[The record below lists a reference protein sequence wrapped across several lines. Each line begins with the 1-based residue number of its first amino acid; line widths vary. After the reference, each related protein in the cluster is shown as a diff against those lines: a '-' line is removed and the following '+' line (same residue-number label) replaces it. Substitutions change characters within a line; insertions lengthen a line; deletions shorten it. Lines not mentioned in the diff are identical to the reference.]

1 MLCRTRAVK
10 ISQAEDRLSTV
21 GRRSGCYLQ
30 VVAHSLAC
38 AFANRV
44 DHPVAFREHSA
55 GPQSAGTPKQA
66 REPPQENQ
74 ISSVPRISAV
84 QFATAFALRPNLLSW
99 FLGAGASAASGIPTG
114 YAMIR
119 DFKTQIFCRETNLS
133 KREIDTADPIWIGRI
148 ETFFRQKALLPP
160 DGDPTEYAKAFE
172 AVYPEARHRR
182 QYIEDA
188 ISKGTPC
195 FGHKVLGSLMA
206 AGKINSIFT
215 TNFDP
220 LIEEAVYS
228 ANSIL
233 PLVDQNRPTVAA
245 IDSADRA
252 LRCLNESD
260 WPLVAKLHGDYQSI
274 AIKNT
279 ESELHDQDT
288 RMRQVL
294 VESGKRFGMIFVGYS
309 GRDASIMDALNKVL
323 DASSPF
329 PNGLYWL
336 TSSASRLLP
345 AVIEFL
351 DRAQAV
357 GVDVAIV
364 ECATFDELA
373 ADIIKITDLPKPLLD
388 HVMKGRPKPRLV
400 PVQIPQTRAR
410 SFPVLRYSAILL
422 QSMPTSARRIRLSQP
437 TTSAEVRGIFK
448 AKGCRATAAGLGRE
462 LAVFGRDQEILDALA
477 SLGPSLAGMIDL
489 DPVADSWAMGLLYD
503 TLVRSLAR
511 QRPLIPRYRRSGHSL
526 VVATP
531 RDGADPDRTQRQQ
544 QTLSRL
550 HDAYGGNLFGTVPKL
565 GFPFQEGVHLKLEQ
579 VDGKWWCG
587 FEPYT
592 FVQLPR
598 LESSQTEIAEGL
610 VAEEAPAEMVVRAE
624 RRGDPAGDW
633 RRERW
638 APRYNSNWASIIG
651 AWAQLLTETGG
662 TTRSAFG
669 LEEGTGIDAVFKVSP
684 VTGFSRPSHHHS
696 YFDRSK

>member
-1 MLCRTRAVK
+1 MG
-10 ISQAEDRLSTV
+10 E
-21 GRRSGCYLQ
+21 
-30 VVAHSLAC
+30 
-38 AFANRV
+38 
-44 DHPVAFREHSA
+44 
-55 GPQSAGTPKQA
+55 
-66 REPPQENQ
+66 
-74 ISSVPRISAV
+74 SVPLKTISAA
-84 QFATAFALRPNLLSW
+84 QFATAFNLRPNLVAW

-119 DFKTQIFCRETNLS
+119 DFKAQIFCRETNLS
-133 KREIDTADPIWIGRI
+133 KREIDTADPVWIDRI
-148 ETFFRQKALLPP
+148 DAFFRQTSLLPP

-182 QYIEDA
+182 QYIDDA

-206 AGKINSIFT
+206 AGKVDCVFT

-220 LIEEAVYS
+220 LIEESTNS
-228 ANSIL
+228 ANAIL
-233 PLVDQNRPTVAA
+233 LVNDQNRPTVAA

-252 LRCLNESD
+252 MRCLNESD

-279 ESELHDQDT
+279 GSELEEQDA
-288 RMRQVL
+288 RMRHVL

-309 GRDASIMDALNKVL
+309 GRDASIMKALNTVL
-323 DASSPF
+323 DAPSPF

-351 DRAQAV
+351 DRAEAA
-357 GVDVAIV
+357 GVDVAVV

-373 ADIIKITDLPKPLLD
+373 ADIIKITDLPKPLFD
-388 HVMKGRPKPRLV
+388 RVMEGRPTPRLV
-400 PVQIPQTRAR
+400 HVQIPNAKARA
-410 SFPVLRYSAILL
+410 FPVLRYSAILL
-422 QSMPTSARRIRLSQP
+422 QSMPTAARRIRLSQS
-437 TTSAEVRGIFK
+437 TTSAEVREIFK
-448 AKGCRATAAGLGRE
+448 AKECRATAAALGRE
-462 LAVFGRDQEILDALA
+462 LAVFGRDQEILDAFA
-477 SLGPSLAGMIDL
+477 PLGPSLAGTIDL

-511 QRPLIPRYRRSGHSL
+511 QRPLIPHYRRSGHSL

-531 RDGADPDRTQRQQ
+531 RDGDDPERTRRQQ

-550 HDAYGGNLFGTVPKL
+550 RDAYGTSLFGAVPKL
-565 GFPFQEGVHLKLEQ
+565 GYPFQEGVYLKLEQ

-598 LESSQTEIAEGL
+598 QDTPQTEGAEDL
-610 VAEEAPAEMVVRAE
+610 VAEEAPAEMGMQAE

-638 APRYNSNWASIIG
+638 APRYNRNWASIIG

-669 LEEGTGIDAVFKVSP
+669 LEEGTGVDAVFKVSP
-684 VTGFSRPSHHHS
+684 VTGYSRPSHHHA

>member
-1 MLCRTRAVK
+1 MPIKT
-10 ISQAEDRLSTV
+10 
-21 GRRSGCYLQ
+21 
-30 VVAHSLAC
+30 
-38 AFANRV
+38 
-44 DHPVAFREHSA
+44 
-55 GPQSAGTPKQA
+55 
-66 REPPQENQ
+66 
-74 ISSVPRISAV
+74 ISAA
-84 QFATAFALRPNLLSW
+84 QFATAFDLRPNLVAW
-99 FLGAGASAASGIPTG
+99 FLGAGASAASDIPTG

-119 DFKTQIFCRETNLS
+119 DFKAQIFCRETNLS
-133 KREIDTADPIWIGRI
+133 KREIDTADPIWIDRI
-148 ETFFRQKALLPP
+148 DAFFRQTPLLPP

-172 AVYPEARHRR
+172 AVYPEVRHRR
-182 QYIEDA
+182 QYIDDA

-206 AGKINSIFT
+206 AGKVDCVFT

-220 LIEEAVYS
+220 LIEESAHS
-228 ANSIL
+228 ANGLL
-233 PLVDQNRPTVAA
+233 PVDDQNRPTLAA

-252 LRCLNESD
+252 MRCLNESD
-260 WPLVAKLHGDYQSI
+260 WPLVTKLHGDYQSI

-279 ESELHDQDT
+279 GSELEEQDS
-288 RMRQVL
+288 RMRHVL

-309 GRDASIMDALNKVL
+309 GRDASIMEALNTVL
-323 DASSPF
+323 DAPSPF

-336 TSSASRLLP
+336 TSSVSRLLP
-345 AVIEFL
+345 AVIKFL
-351 DRAQAV
+351 DRAQTA
-357 GVDVAIV
+357 GVDVAVV

-373 ADIIKITDLPKPLLD
+373 ADIIKIADLPQPLLD
-388 HVMKGRPKPRLV
+388 RVMEGRPTPRLV
-400 PVQIPQTRAR
+400 PVQIPHAKARA
-410 SFPVLRYSAILL
+410 FPVLRYSAILL
-422 QSMPTSARRIRLSQP
+422 QSMPTAARRVRLSQS
-437 TTSAEVRGIFK
+437 TTSAEVREIFK
-448 AKGCRATAAGLGRE
+448 AKGYRAAAAVLGRE

-477 SLGPSLAGMIDL
+477 PLGPSLAGTIDL
-489 DPVADSWAMGLLYD
+489 DPVADSWAVGLLYD

-531 RDGADPDRTQRQQ
+531 RDGGDPDRTRRQQ

-550 HDAYGGNLFGTVPKL
+550 RDAYGTSLFGTVPKL

-598 LESSQTEIAEGL
+598 QDSSQTDSAEGL
-610 VAEEAPAEMVVRAE
+610 VAEEAPAEMGMRAE

-638 APRYNSNWASIIG
+638 ALRHNRQWASIIE
-651 AWAQLLTETGG
+651 AWAPLLTETGG

-669 LEEGTGIDAVFKVSP
+669 LEEGTGIDAAFEVSP
-684 VTGFSRPSHHHS
+684 VTGFSRPSHHHT

>member
-1 MLCRTRAVK
+1 MPIKT
-10 ISQAEDRLSTV
+10 
-21 GRRSGCYLQ
+21 
-30 VVAHSLAC
+30 
-38 AFANRV
+38 
-44 DHPVAFREHSA
+44 
-55 GPQSAGTPKQA
+55 
-66 REPPQENQ
+66 
-74 ISSVPRISAV
+74 ISAA
-84 QFATAFALRPNLLSW
+84 QFATAFDLRPNLVAW

-119 DFKTQIFCRETNLS
+119 DFKAQIFCRETNLS
-133 KREIDTADPIWIGRI
+133 KREIDTADPIWIDRI
-148 ETFFRQKALLPP
+148 DAFFRQTSMLPP

-172 AVYPEARHRR
+172 AAYPEARHRR
-182 QYIEDA
+182 QYIDDA
-188 ISKGTPC
+188 ISKGSPC
-195 FGHKVLGSLMA
+195 FGHKLLGSLMA
-206 AGKINSIFT
+206 AGKVDCVFT

-220 LIEEAVYS
+220 LIEESAHS
-228 ANSIL
+228 ANGLL
-233 PLVDQNRPTVAA
+233 PVSDQNRPTVAA

-252 LRCLNESD
+252 MRCLNESD

-279 ESELHDQDT
+279 GSELEEQDA
-288 RMRQVL
+288 RMRHVL
-294 VESGKRFGMIFVGYS
+294 VESGKRFGLIFVGYS
-309 GRDASIMDALNKVL
+309 GRDASIMEALNAVL
-323 DASSPF
+323 DAPSPF

-336 TSSASRLLP
+336 TSSVSRLLP

-351 DRAQAV
+351 GRAKAA
-357 GVDVAIV
+357 GVDVAVV

-373 ADIIKITDLPKPLLD
+373 ADIIKIIDLPQPLLD
-388 HVMKGRPKPRLV
+388 RVMEGRPTPRLV
-400 PVQIPQTRAR
+400 PVQIPHTKAR
-410 SFPVLRYSAILL
+410 TFPVLRYSAILL
-422 QSMPTSARRIRLSQP
+422 QSMPTVARRIKLSQS
-437 TTSAEVRGIFK
+437 TTSSEVRDIFK
-448 AKGCRATAAGLGRE
+448 AKGYRATAVALGRE
-462 LAVFGRDQEILDALA
+462 LAAFGRDQEILDALA
-477 SLGPSLAGMIDL
+477 PLSPSLAGTIDL
-489 DPVADSWAMGLLYD
+489 APATDSWAVGLLYD

-511 QRPLIPRYRRSGHSL
+511 QRPLIPRYGRSGHSL

-531 RDGADPDRTQRQQ
+531 GNGDDPDRTRRQQ

-550 HDAYGGNLFGTVPKL
+550 RDAYGTSLLGTVPEL
-565 GFPFQEGVHLKLEQ
+565 GFPFQEGVHLKLDQ

-598 LESSQTEIAEGL
+598 QDSSQTDNAEDL
-610 VAEEAPAEMVVRAE
+610 VADKASAEMGMRAE

-638 APRYNSNWASIIG
+638 APRYNRNWASIIG

-684 VTGFSRPSHHHS
+684 VTGFSRPSHHHT

>member
-1 MLCRTRAVK
+1 MPIKT
-10 ISQAEDRLSTV
+10 
-21 GRRSGCYLQ
+21 
-30 VVAHSLAC
+30 
-38 AFANRV
+38 
-44 DHPVAFREHSA
+44 
-55 GPQSAGTPKQA
+55 
-66 REPPQENQ
+66 
-74 ISSVPRISAV
+74 ISAA
-84 QFATAFALRPNLLSW
+84 QFATAFDLRPNLVAW

-119 DFKTQIFCRETNLS
+119 DFKAQIFCRETNLS
-133 KREIDTADPIWIGRI
+133 KREIDTADPIWIDRI
-148 ETFFRQKALLPP
+148 DAFFRQTSLLPP

-182 QYIEDA
+182 QYIDDA
-188 ISKGTPC
+188 ISKGSPC
-195 FGHKVLGSLMA
+195 FGHKILGSLMA
-206 AGKINSIFT
+206 VGKVDCVFS

-220 LIEEAVYS
+220 LIEESAHS
-228 ANSIL
+228 ANKIL
-233 PLVDQNRPTVAA
+233 PIGDQNRPTVAA

-252 LRCLNESD
+252 MRCLNESD

-279 ESELHDQDT
+279 GSELEEQDA
-288 RMRQVL
+288 RMRHVL

-309 GRDASIMDALNKVL
+309 GRDASIMEALNTVL
-323 DASSPF
+323 DAPSPF

-351 DRAQAV
+351 ERAGAA
-357 GVDVAIV
+357 GVDVAVV

-388 HVMKGRPKPRLV
+388 RVMEGRPTPRLV
-400 PVQIPQTRAR
+400 PVQIPNAKARA
-410 SFPVLRYSAILL
+410 FPVLRYSAILL
-422 QSMPTSARRIRLSQP
+422 QSMPTAARRIRLSQP
-437 TTSAEVRGIFK
+437 TTSAEVREIFK
-448 AKGCRATAAGLGRE
+448 AKGCRATAAALARE
-462 LAVFGRDQEILDALA
+462 LAVFGRDQEILDALDP
-477 SLGPSLAGMIDL
+477 LGPSLAGTIDL

-531 RDGADPDRTQRQQ
+531 RDGDDPDRTRRQQ

-550 HDAYGGNLFGTVPKL
+550 RDAYGTSLFGTVPKL

-598 LESSQTEIAEGL
+598 QDTPQTEGAEDL
-610 VAEEAPAEMVVRAE
+610 VAQEAAAEVGMQAE

-638 APRYNSNWASIIG
+638 APRYNRNWASIIG

-662 TTRSAFG
+662 TLRSAFG
-669 LEEGTGIDAVFKVSP
+669 LEDGTGIDAVFKVSP
-684 VTGFSRPSHHHS
+684 VTGFSRPSHHHT